1 MTTIVII
8 LILTVA
14 AVILFQ
20 IGKLTELA
28 SKIRGEEEVELKK
41 NDRTALYCLLF
52 LIGFMAYCVWVGI
65 KYKDIVL
72 WYGPHTSASE
82 HGGLLDSL
90 FNVTAFWTGIVFV
103 LTHILLFWFA
113 YKYRKKKGVH
123 QSFITHNN
131 TLEYVW
137 TGIPAIVLVYL
148 VASGLVVWNE
158 VMPDV
163 DPNVDYLEI
172 EATGYQFAWDIRY
185 PGPDG
190 KLGTKNYKLIDLA
203 SNSLGLDFT
212 DEKTHDDLVIG
223 TPEFLLPVGQKVR
236 VRITSKD
243 VLHNFDLPHFR
254 VKMDAIPGTP
264 TYFIFTPTIT
274 TEDYRKRL
282 KGHPDWEVPAD
293 EEEPDGL
300 KRWEAFEYELAC
312 AELCGKGH
320 YSMKRILRVVTQRE
334 YDQWL
339 AKQESFYLTN
349 IRNTANDP
357 NDESLL
363 KIEIAERSKDFLAA
377 VDQAVSTPDD
387 AEDDLI
393 NLEHVFYNTG
403 SAELKEISKYELDN
417 VVTALNKYKEVS
429 VELGGHTDNTGAA
442 DTNQI
447 LSQNRAESVKNYLV
461 NKGIRP
467 ERLSAVGFGQSDPV
481 DTNDTDEGRQNNRR
495 TEMRILINNNL

>member
-8 LILTVA
+8 LILIIA

-20 IGKLTELA
+20 IGKLSELA

-52 LIGFMAYCVWVGI
+52 LIGFMIFCVWTGI
-65 KYKDIVL
+65 HYKDIVL
-72 WYGPHTSASE
+72 WYGPHTSASA
-82 HGGLLDSL
+82 HGGKLDSL
-90 FNVTAFWTGIVFV
+90 FNITAFWTGIVFV

-113 YKYRKKKGVH
+113 YKYRQKKGVH
-123 QSFITHNN
+123 QEFITHNN
-131 TLEYVW
+131 TLEYIW

-163 DPNVDYLEI
+163 DPNEDYLEI

-190 KLGTKNYKLIDLA
+190 KLGTKNYKLIDPGA
-203 SNSLGLDFT
+203 NSLGMDFT
-212 DEKTHDDLVIG
+212 DEKTHDDLIIA
-223 TPEFLLPVGQKVR
+223 TPEFYLPVGQKVR

-282 KGHPDWEVPAD
+282 KGYPRWEVPAD
-293 EEEPDGL
+293 EDEPDGP

-312 AELCGKGH
+312 AELCGRGH
-320 YSMKRILRVVTQRE
+320 YSMKRILKVVSQKE
-334 YDQWL
+334 YDQWI

-349 IRNTANDP
+349 VRNTDIDP
-357 NDESLL
+357 NKGEIL
-363 KIEIAERSKDFLAA
+363 KVEIAQRSKDFLAA
-377 VDQAVSTPDD
+377 VDQAISTPDD
-387 AEDDLI
+387 LSDDLI
-393 NLEHVFYNTG
+393 KLDYVFYNTG
-403 SAELKEISKYELDN
+403 SANLKEDSRYELDN
-417 VVTALNKYKEVS
+417 IVTVLNKYKGVQ

-442 DTNQI
+442 NANQA
-447 LSQNRAESVKNYLV
+447 LSQSRAESVKNYLV
-461 NKGIRP
+461 NKGISP
-467 ERLSAVGFGQSDPV
+467 ERLIAIGFGPNQPV

-495 TEMRILINNNL
+495 TEMRILSNNNL